1 MEANKRIRG
10 EEEFERMFFGGQNP
24 EWFDRPANRY
34 NIVQNKLTG
43 PESQISQVGLSGAPQ
58 SRSLGSI
65 NPAVSDSHN
74 SFESEGINELTSVKK
89 E

>member
-34 NIVQNKLTG
+34 NIVQNKLAG
-43 PESQISQVGLSGAPQ
+43 PESQISQLGTSGALYQ
-58 SRSLGSI
+58 TVTTLLNQRALM
-65 NPAVSDSHN
+65 N
-74 SFESEGINELTSVKK
+74 
-89 E
+89 